1 MSERSPASYLV
12 RHVLACVEESW
23 REYAILLEQWDNVL
37 TMLMLLHM
45 PIRCIVEPWGGDDD
59 NVTEEVSLI

>member
-1 MSERSPASYLV
+1 MR
-12 RHVLACVEESW
+12 
-23 REYAILLEQWDNVL
+23 LLEQWDNVL

-59 NVTEEVSLI
+59 NVVEEVSLVSMCCSYCQ